1 MNYAELSA
9 AIQAYTEN
17 TETNFV
23 AEIPVFV
30 MQAEQRI
37 YNSVQFPSIRKNVT
51 GVMSSGNKYLACPSD
66 FLAVYSM
73 AVITD
78 VTGSDL
84 NTGTYEYLLNKDV
97 NFLRQ
102 AYPTPNDT
110 GVPKYYAL
118 FGPQSTNADEL
129 SFIVG
134 PTPDANYNVEL
145 HYYFY
150 PESIVQSPVAT
161 LGAITGGSSYTN
173 GTYLNVSLT
182 GGSGSG
188 AVANIVVSGGAVTSV
203 TLTQG
208 GTGYIVG
215 NTLSATASTI
225 GGTGSSF
232 SIPVAT
238 VTNSDGR
245 TWLGDNF
252 DTVLLY
258 GSLVEAY
265 TYMKGEADMMGLYN
279 GKYQEALALAKR
291 LGDGMERQDAYR
303 SGQFRQKVT

>member
-1 MNYAELSA
+1 MNYTELSN

-17 TETNFV
+17 TEADFV
-23 AEIPVFV
+23 ANIPVFV
-30 MQAEQRI
+30 EQAEQRI
-37 YNSVQFPSIRKNVT
+37 YNSVQFPSIRKNVL
-51 GVMSSGNKYLACPSD
+51 GVTSTNNKYLECPSD

-73 AVITD
+73 AVID
-78 VTGSDL
+78 ATG
-84 NTGTYEYLLNKDV
+84 NYEYLLNKDV
-97 NFLRQ
+97 NFIRQ
-102 AYPTPNDT
+102 AYPQPTDT
-110 GVPKYYAL
+110 AIPKYYAL
-118 FGPQSTNADEL
+118 FGPQSANLAEL
-129 SFIVG
+129 SFILG
-134 PTPDANYNVEL
+134 PTPDAIYNVEL
-145 HYYFY
+145 HYYYY

-161 LGAITGGSSYTN
+161 LGAITGGSAYTN
-173 GTYLNVSLT
+173 GTYLNVPLT
-182 GGSGSG
+182 GGAGLS
-188 AVANIVVSGGAVTSV
+188 AVANIVVSGGAVTAV

-208 GTGYIVG
+208 GTGYVVG
-215 NTLSATASTI
+215 NTLSAAASTI

-238 VTNSDGR
+238 VTNSNGQ

-265 TYMKGEADMMGLYN
+265 TYMKGEQDMMALYN

-303 SGQFRQKVT
+303 SGQYRQAVT